1 MSMSTPLRIRP
12 FNLSDEDTVV
22 ELWHACGLT
31 RAWNDP
37 RRDIARKLSVQPEL
51 FLVGT
56 TPSDEV
62 VATAMVGFDG
72 HRGWVYY
79 LAVAADHRR
88 RGFGRALMDEAE
100 RLLVERGCPKLNL
113 LVRSSN
119 AAVIEFYRKL
129 GYVQDDVVELG
140 KRLIHDLDSRSPR
153 PSHQMGEG
161 ELEGGA

>member
-1 MSMSTPLRIRP
+1 MMNPALRIRP
-12 FNLSDEDTVV
+12 FDLSDENTVV

-31 RAWNDP
+31 RPWNDP

-51 FLVGT
+51 FLLGT
-56 TPSDEV
+56 TPLDEV

-88 RGFGRALMDEAE
+88 RGFGRALMHEAA

-113 LVRSSN
+113 LVRAPN
-119 AAVIEFYRKL
+119 TDVIDFYRKL
-129 GYVQDDVVELG
+129 GYGQDDVVELG
-140 KRLIHDLDSRSPR
+140 KRLIHDSEGPSPR
-153 PSHQMGEG
+153 PSPQRGEG
-161 ELEGGA
+161 ELEGRA